1 MIKMDPKEILNFCIG
16 KGILLD
22 NEVLRLFQET
32 KDFDSVKLILEKII
46 EHTHKKIITK
56 NIFQENK
63 EKVINFFLDLP
74 SDKQEGLEELKI
86 KLGLRIE
93 ISGKKADILNQP
105 VKKIIQTKDF
115 DSDNS
120 VNEIKI
126 FPHSTTPNEKIEVK
140 DFVKHYLNRF
150 CRIRDILRES
160 PELTNLLSISKI
172 SGSRQNNSIIG
183 IIYSKKITKNKNIFL
198 EVEDLTGKIKV
209 LITQNRPDVYKKAE
223 EIAPDSVI
231 GFRGSGNRDVFFA
244 NEVVFPDTMNPER
257 KKSPVEE
264 HALFISDIHAGSKLF
279 LEDNFLKFIDYLNG
293 KIPNTPDFD
302 KIKYLF
308 VVGDLVAGVGVYPN
322 QKKDLEIKDIEGQY
336 LKIAELL
343 GKIRKDI
350 KLIILPGNH
359 DCVRLM
365 EPQPILDEKYAWPLY
380 NLKNAVF
387 TTNPSMVNIGSKKD
401 FSGFN
406 VLSYHGFSFPYYANT
421 IPSLISGDA
430 INSPSKIMRYLLKN
444 HHLAPTHSSTQ
455 HFPSE
460 KDGLLIDEIPDI
472 FVSGHLHKSGVEYH
486 NNILVISNS
495 CWEYLT
501 PFQEKLGNK
510 PDFCK
515 VPLFNLKTRQ
525 VKILDFYDGEEKK
538 EK

>member
-1 MIKMDPKEILNFCIG
+1 MDPKEILNFCIG

-22 NEVLRLFQET
+22 KEILNLFQET

-46 EHTHKKIITK
+46 EHTHKRLITK
-56 NIFQENK
+56 DIFQENK
-63 EKVINFFLDLP
+63 EKVTKFFLDLP
-74 SDKQEGLEELKI
+74 SDKQEGLKELKI

-93 ISGKKADILNQP
+93 ISGKKTNIL
-105 VKKIIQTKDF
+105 KHTSEKIIQTKDF

-120 VNEIKI
+120 SNEIKV
-126 FPHSTTPNEKIEVK
+126 FSCNTTPNEKIEVK
-140 DFVKHYLNRF
+140 DFVKHYVNRF
-150 CRIRDILRES
+150 RNLRDILKEK
-160 PELTNLLSISKI
+160 PELNNLLSISKI
-172 SGSRQNNSIIG
+172 SGNRQINSIIG
-183 IIYSKKITKNKNIFL
+183 IVYDKKTTKNRNILL
-198 EVEDLTGKIKV
+198 EVEDLTGKIRV
-209 LITQNRPDVYKKAE
+209 LINQNRPETYEKAE
-223 EIAPDSVI
+223 DIALDSVI
-231 GFRGSGNRDVFFA
+231 GFKGSGNREIFFA
-244 NEVVFPDTMNPER
+244 NEVVFPDIMNPER

-264 HALFISDIHAGSKLF
+264 HVLFISDLHIGSKLF

-308 VVGDLVAGVGVYPN
+308 IVGDIVAGVGVYPN
-322 QKKDLEIKDIEGQY
+322 QERDLDIKDIEGQY
-336 LKIAELL
+336 LRAAELFS
-343 GKIRKDI
+343 KIRKDI

-365 EPQPILDEKYAWPLY
+365 EPQPILDERYAWPLY

-387 TTNPSMVNIGSKKD
+387 TTNPSIVNIGSKKD

-406 VLSYHGFSFPYYANT
+406 VLSYHGFSFPYYANK

-430 INSPSKIMRYLLKN
+430 INSPSKIMKYLLKN
-444 HHLAPTHSSTQ
+444 RHLAPTHSSAQ
-455 HFPSE
+455 YYPYE
-460 KDGLLIDEIPDI
+460 KDGLLINEAPDI
-472 FVSGHLHKSGVEYH
+472 FVSGHIHKSAVTYH

-515 VPLFNLKTRQ
+515 VPSFNLKTRQ
-525 VKILDFYDGEEKK
+525 VKILDFYDDENK
-538 EK
+538 ET